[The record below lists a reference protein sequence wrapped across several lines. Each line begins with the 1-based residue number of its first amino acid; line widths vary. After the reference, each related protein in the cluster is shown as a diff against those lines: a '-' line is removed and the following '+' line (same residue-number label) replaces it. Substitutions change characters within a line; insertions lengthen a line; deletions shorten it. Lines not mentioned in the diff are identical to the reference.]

1 MRKFCRFFVLISLF
15 VFSFGFF
22 IQAVGFGEDALK
34 YLIQISRIQRG
45 AFTEGEVYTADY
57 LGRILRDLGYDT
69 TFEEIVFPQ
78 DTILNFTQ
86 GDYLSHNIIATKK
99 GSSDL
104 EVIIGAAYD
113 SEEVK
118 GSTGFEGATGVSLL
132 LELAKKLKD
141 VDLPYTLKFV
151 LFGAGKQGNI
161 GSTHYVSTRSQDELN
176 KVMYYLNLSSIGS
189 GKELHVYANNG
200 EKGFLR
206 EDYLKLSKELN
217 ISLSTS
223 PSMEDYD
230 IPEGVGYDIGEHVPF
245 KYSNVPYG
253 FIEATSW
260 DSVYEEF
267 QIPDDPTG
275 EKIGVIDGSSYD
287 NYDEVMKIFGDNV
300 RNNLSKA
307 SELIYNGIVK
317 KEKSIKIITVLTE
330 KNLNNASSISYTLFK
345 DGKKLKTSTL
355 DENLIVE
362 FKNLDEGN
370 YKIEV
375 SAPNDIKFLKDINDF
390 EFNFDCDGEFVIVND
405 ELDAYTYREEFTDN
419 YISVREN
426 IQNTQFEVGIKN
438 VLFDYSSASEG
449 DFQEDTDLNKND
461 QLIKVL
467 SVVLVILV
475 VVYILL
481 RIIFSI
487 MNKKVK

>member
-15 VFSFGFF
+15 VFCFGIF

-34 YLIQISRIQRG
+34 YLEQISRTQRV

-69 TFEEIVFPQ
+69 TFEEIVFPEN
-78 DTILNFTQ
+78 TVLNFDQ
-86 GDYLSHNIIATKK
+86 GYYISHNIIATKK

-104 EVIIGAAYD
+104 EIVIGAAYD
-113 SEEVK
+113 SEEIE

-141 VDLPYTLKFV
+141 IDLPYTLKFV

-176 KVMYYLNLSSIGS
+176 KIMYYLNLSCIGS
-189 GKELHVYANNG
+189 GKELYIYSNNG

-206 EDYLKLSKELN
+206 DDYLKLSKELN
-217 ISLSTS
+217 IPLLTS
-223 PSMEDYD
+223 PSIEDYN

-275 EKIGVIDGSSYD
+275 EEVGIIDGSSYD
-287 NYDEVMKIFGDNV
+287 NYDTVMEAFGDNV
-300 RNNLSKA
+300 KNNLSKA

-330 KNLNNASSISYTLFK
+330 ENLNNASLISYTLFK

-355 DENLIVE
+355 DESLIVE
-362 FKNLDEGN
+362 FKDLEEGT

-375 SAPNDIKFLKDINDF
+375 NAPDDVKFLKNINEF

-405 ELDAYTYREEFTDN
+405 EIDTYTYREEFTDN
-419 YISVREN
+419 YISVRKDV
-426 IQNTQFEVGIKN
+426 QNNQFEIGIKN
-438 VLFDYSSASEG
+438 VLFDYSGASEG
-449 DFQEDTDLNKND
+449 DFQEDTNLNKND
-461 QLIKVL
+461 QLIKIL
-467 SVVLVILV
+467 SIVLVILIV
-475 VVYILL
+475 IYILL

-487 MNKKVK
+487 MNKKN